1 MTVNIRLTFVRLTET
16 QPKTNV
22 EKKYAALNTEKERHD
37 CFQRTVSLYWYN
49 FLICCHLSR
58 TGL

>member
-1 MTVNIRLTFVRLTET
+1 MTLNIRLTFVRLTET

-22 EKKYAALNTEKERHD
+22 EKKYAALNTEKERHE
-37 CFQRTVSLYWYN
+37 QETVSLYWYN
-49 FLICCHLSR
+49 FLICYHLSR